1 MNLLCH
7 TQKAKLVAADAA
19 KQLIQL
25 NFQLSKL
32 TRSNRHYDCLSLF
45 LRIYSSDIR
54 TPDHYSLS
62 SALTASANT
71 RNSRFGNQLHAFA
84 IYTGLNHFPHV
95 SNSLLSLYAKSEE
108 LGYVK
113 RVFSELGAPDIYSW
127 TTLLSACTKLGQV
140 SYACKLLDE
149 MSLRNVEPWN
159 AVITGCSENGYEDV
173 GFDLFRR
180 MHMLGVRHDNYTF
193 ACVLS
198 LCNVVELYGFG
209 KQVHSLIYKSGFL
222 GMSSVV
228 NSLLTM
234 YFNFGN
240 VMGACRVFEEVDEM
254 VRDEITYN
262 AMINGL
268 AGLERK
274 EEALVMF
281 RNMLYARLRPTEL
294 TFVSLMS
301 SGLLLS
307 TSFQLHAQAIKAGYE
322 PCTAV
327 SNAAMAMYAEHGLLD
342 SIRKIFEKL
351 EMKDVVSWNTMIAG
365 YAHNNDMQLAI
376 LAYMEMQKTGFV
388 PDEYTIGALLS
399 GSESLE
405 FVQMVY
411 ALVLKNGLS
420 LTSEVVNALI
430 SASSKQGDIKLACQI
445 FCNMHFR
452 NQITWSAIISGLL
465 SNGYPF
471 QALELFRQM
480 QNSKIDVCTL
490 TILLS
495 ICSGISISQHGKQ
508 VHCYILR
515 HHFLNEISLGNGLIT
530 MYAKCG
536 LLEWSIKVFDSMN
549 KRNVVSWNA
558 VISAFAQYGEGKIA
572 VEYFTLM
579 QYEIGL
585 RPDQATFTAAL
596 SACCRTGLV
605 CDGIRI
611 FNSMVNDYMLKPGV
625 DHFSCLVDLLGRAGY
640 VDEMERLVE
649 SEYFKADPNVWW
661 TLFSAC
667 VAYGNV
673 RLGRIVAGLLLQTE
687 KNDPGV
693 YVLLSN
699 IHANAGQWEDAAQ
712 VRELMKTVRAIKQP
726 GCSWI

>member
-7 TQKAKLVAADAA
+7 TQKGNLVAADAA
-19 KQLIQL
+19 KQLIHL

-45 LRIYSSDIR
+45 LQIYSSDIL

-71 RNSRFGNQLHAFA
+71 RNSKFGNQLHALA
-84 IYTGLNHFPHV
+84 TYTGLNHFPHV
-95 SNSLLSLYAKSEE
+95 SNSLLSFYAKSEE

-307 TSFQLHAQAIKAGYE
+307 MSFQLHAQAIKAGYE

-327 SNAAMAMYAEHGLLD
+327 SNAAIAMYAEHEQLD
-342 SIRKIFEKL
+342 SISKMFEKL

-420 LTSEVVNALI
+420 LTSEVGNALI

-480 QNSKIDVCTL
+480 QNSMHSNYLVKHLFRHCNFT
-490 TILLS
+490 TWETGPLLHS
-495 ICSGISISQHGKQ
+495 
-508 VHCYILR
+508 
-515 HHFLNEISLGNGLIT
+515 
-530 MYAKCG
+530 
-536 LLEWSIKVFDSMN
+536 
-549 KRNVVSWNA
+549 
-558 VISAFAQYGEGKIA
+558 
-572 VEYFTLM
+572 
-579 QYEIGL
+579 
-585 RPDQATFTAAL
+585 
-596 SACCRTGLV
+596 
-605 CDGIRI
+605 
-611 FNSMVNDYMLKPGV
+611 
-625 DHFSCLVDLLGRAGY
+625 
-640 VDEMERLVE
+640 
-649 SEYFKADPNVWW
+649 
-661 TLFSAC
+661 
-667 VAYGNV
+667 
-673 RLGRIVAGLLLQTE
+673 
-687 KNDPGV
+687 
-693 YVLLSN
+693 
-699 IHANAGQWEDAAQ
+699 
-712 VRELMKTVRAIKQP
+712 
-726 GCSWI
+726 